1 MERRKLRK
9 YKKLTWRISMKIKKK
24 LISLV
29 SVLIVFGIL
38 EGLIALGFIDNYTK
52 RVLVSVG
59 INIIIALSLNL
70 IVGITG
76 QLSMGHAA
84 FMSIGAYIS
93 AVFSVA
99 LHTNLIISLLAGS
112 MAAGIV
118 AGIIGYPI
126 LKLKGGYFSMCTLGF
141 GEIVKV
147 IFQNIDSLG
156 GARGYTGIPGKVNFT
171 IVFFSVVIVFAI
183 VRNVVNSSFGRTLRS
198 VKDNE
203 IATEAMGN
211 KAQNYKML
219 GFILGSML
227 VAFAGGLYAHY
238 ITYIEPSMF
247 NYSKSTEFLTFIVLG
262 GIGSNTGS
270 ILGAGILTLIPEFLR
285 NISSELNE
293 LRMLIYGIVIIV
305 MMIFRPQGIL
315 GTSEITIKGITDSA
329 RKLIN
334 RISPIKLIHKEG

>member
-1 MERRKLRK
+1 
-9 YKKLTWRISMKIKKK
+9 MKIKKK
-24 LISLV
+24 LIILI
-29 SVLIVFGIL
+29 SVLIAYGL
-38 EGLIALGFIDNYTK
+38 LQGLIALGIVDNYF
-52 RVLVSVG
+52 RRILVSIG

-84 FMSIGAYIS
+84 FMSIGAYAS
-93 AVFSVA
+93 AVSSVA
-99 LHTNLIISLLAGS
+99 LHTPLVVSLLIGC
-112 MAAGIV
+112 IV
-118 AGIIGYPI
+118 SGIIAAIVGYPI
-126 LKLKGGYFSMCTLGF
+126 LRLKGGYFSMCTLGF

-147 IFQNIDSLG
+147 AFQNIDSLG
-156 GARGYTGIPGKVNFT
+156 GARGYTGIPASVNLTF
-171 IVFFSVVIVFAI
+171 VFFSVVIVFLI
-183 VRNVVNSSFGRTLRS
+183 VTNLVNSSFGRTLRS

-219 GFILGSML
+219 GFITGSII

-238 ITYIEPSMF
+238 ITYIEPAMF

-270 ILGAGILTLIPEFLR
+270 IIGSTILTLIPEVLR

-293 LRMLIYGIVIIV
+293 LRMFIYGVIIII
-305 MMIFRPQGIL
+305 MMIFRPQGLL
-315 GTSEITIKGITDSA
+315 GTNELTIAGIK
-329 RKLIN
+329 RFI
-334 RISPIKLIHKEG
+334 IKVKSRFAGKNKIQKEV

>member
-1 MERRKLRK
+1 
-9 YKKLTWRISMKIKKK
+9 MKIKKK
-24 LISLV
+24 IVILLV
-29 SVLIVFGIL
+29 VMAVFGIMQ
-38 EGLIALGFIDNYTK
+38 GLIYAGFIDNYSK
-52 RVLVSVG
+52 RVLVSIG

-93 AVFSVA
+93 SVFSVA
-99 LHTNLIISLLAGS
+99 VHTNLIISLIMGC
-112 MAAGIV
+112 IV
-118 AGIIGYPI
+118 AGVVAAIIGYPI
-126 LKLKGGYFSMCTLGF
+126 LRLKGGYFSMCTLGF

-147 IFQNIDSLG
+147 LFQNIDSLG
-156 GARGYTGIPGKVNFT
+156 GARGYTGIPASVNFSF
-171 IVFFSVVIVFAI
+171 VFFSVVVVFII

-219 GFILGSML
+219 GFVLGSML

-270 ILGAGILTLIPEFLR
+270 ILGATILTLIPEVLR

-293 LRMLIYGIVIIV
+293 LRMFIYGVVIII

-315 GTSEITIKGITDSA
+315 GTTEITVKGIKNFFVGM
-329 RKLIN
+329 RK
-334 RISPIKLIHKEG
+334 KLQREG

>member
-1 MERRKLRK
+1 MKIQ
-9 YKKLTWRISMKIKKK
+9 KKLKILFSI
-24 LISLV
+24 LIIFALCQ
-29 SVLIVFGIL
+29 LML
-38 EGLIALGFIDNYTK
+38 ALGVIDNYTK
-52 RVLVSVG
+52 RVLISIG

-84 FMSIGAYIS
+84 FMSIGAYAS
-93 AVFSVA
+93 SVCSVA
-99 LHTNLIISLLAGS
+99 LHTNLIISLIMGCI
-112 MAAGIV
+112 AAGIF
-118 AGIIGYPI
+118 AFIIGYPI

-147 IFQNIDSLG
+147 LLQNMDSVG
-156 GARGYTGIPGKVNFT
+156 GARGYTGIPACVDFGF
-171 IVFFSVVIVFAI
+171 VFFSVVIAFII
-183 VRNVVNSSFGRTLRS
+183 VRNIVNSSYGRTLRS

-211 KAQNYKML
+211 KAHNYKIL
-219 GFILGSML
+219 GFVIGSMM

-247 NYSKSTEFLTFIVLG
+247 NYSKSTEFLTYIVLG

-293 LRMLIYGIVIIV
+293 MRMFIYGVVIII

-315 GTSEITIKGITDSA
+315 GTNEITLKGTADFC
-329 RKLIN
+329 RKLGSKVKKMAE
-334 RISPIKLIHKEG
+334 RRKGA

>member
-1 MERRKLRK
+1 
-9 YKKLTWRISMKIKKK
+9 MKMKKK
-24 LISLV
+24 LMILISV
-29 SVLIVFGIL
+29 VAVFAVVQ
-38 EGLIALGFIDNYTK
+38 GLIMVGAIDNYSK
-52 RVLVSVG
+52 RVLVSIG

-84 FMSIGAYIS
+84 FMSIGAYAS

-99 LHTNLIISLLAGS
+99 LHTNLIISLLMGS
-112 MAAGIV
+112 IV
-118 AGIIGYPI
+118 AGIIAAIIGYPI
-126 LKLKGGYFSMCTLGF
+126 LRLKGGYFSMCTLGF

-147 IFQNIDSLG
+147 LLQNMDSVG
-156 GARGYTGIPGKVNFT
+156 GARGYTGIPAKVDFPF
-171 IVFFSVVIVFAI
+171 VFFSVVVVFLI
-183 VRNVVNSSFGRTLRS
+183 VRNVVNSSYGRALRS

-227 VAFAGGLYAHY
+227 VAYAGGLYAHY

-247 NYSKSTEFLTFIVLG
+247 NYSKSTEFLTYIVLG
-262 GIGSNTGS
+262 GIGSNSGS
-270 ILGAGILTLIPEFLR
+270 ILGATILTLIPEVLR

-293 LRMLIYGIVIIV
+293 LRMFIYGVVIII

-315 GTSEITIKGITDSA
+315 GTSEITVAGIKRTFVKLKDRFFN
-329 RKLIN
+329 RKMQQ
-334 RISPIKLIHKEG
+334 KEA

>member
-1 MERRKLRK
+1 
-9 YKKLTWRISMKIKKK
+9 MKIKKK
-24 LISLV
+24 LMILISV
-29 SVLIVFGIL
+29 VAVFAVVQ
-38 EGLIALGFIDNYTK
+38 GLITAGVIDNYSK
-52 RVLVSVG
+52 RVLVSIG

-84 FMSIGAYIS
+84 FMSIGAYAS

-99 LHTNLIISLLAGS
+99 LHTNLIISLLMGS
-112 MAAGIV
+112 LV
-118 AGIIGYPI
+118 AGVVAAIIGYPI
-126 LKLKGGYFSMCTLGF
+126 LRLKGGYFSMCTLGF

-147 IFQNIDSLG
+147 LLQNMDSVG
-156 GARGYTGIPGKVNFT
+156 GARGYTGIPAKVDFPF
-171 IVFFSVVIVFAI
+171 VFFSVVIVFLI
-183 VRNVVNSSFGRTLRS
+183 VRNVVNSSYGRALRS

-211 KAQNYKML
+211 KSQNYKML

-227 VAFAGGLYAHY
+227 VAYAGGLYAHY

-247 NYSKSTEFLTFIVLG
+247 NYSKSTEFLTYIVLG
-262 GIGSNTGS
+262 GIGSNSGS
-270 ILGAGILTLIPEFLR
+270 ILGATILTLIPEVLR

-293 LRMLIYGIVIIV
+293 LRMFIYGVVIIM

-315 GTSEITIKGITDSA
+315 GTSEITVSGIKKTFV
-329 RKLIN
+329 KLKN
-334 RISPIKLIHKEG
+334 RFFNGKMQQKEA